1 MMVADRTNIH
11 QKNNTMIKALFFDI
25 DGTLVSFKTHKI
37 PLSTVDAL
45 TEAKAQGIKI
55 YISTGRPLPFINNL
69 GQIEHLIDGYIT
81 TTGALCIVGTE
92 RFNCHEIDKAS
103 VKKILE
109 SANAWNKS
117 AVVVGAT
124 NIAIVNDSEEMSE
137 QFRKVLNLDFDFA
150 SLEVVEKEPILQ
162 VSPFFDEA
170 QEKEIMQE
178 LPDCVSSRW
187 HPAFTDITN
196 IEADKGKALI
206 TMAAHEGFKVEE
218 TMAFGDG
225 GNDIPIIRQ
234 AGIGVAMGNAQDD
247 VKAAADYV
255 TTRVDE
261 DGVRNALDALLKNR
275 RKKTKNL

>member
-1 MMVADRTNIH
+1 
-11 QKNNTMIKALFFDI
+11 MIKALFFDI

-37 PLSTVDAL
+37 PQSAVDAL
-45 TEAKAQGIKI
+45 TEVKAQGIKI

-92 RFNCHEIDKAS
+92 RFNCHEMDKAS

-124 NIAIVNDSEEMSE
+124 NIAIVNDSKEMSE
-137 QFRKVLNLDFDFA
+137 QFRKGLNLDFDFA

-206 TMAAHEGFKVEE
+206 AMAAHEGFKVEE
-218 TMAFGDG
+218 TVAFGDG

-234 AGIGVAMGNAQDD
+234 AGIGVAMGNAQDE

-255 TTRVDE
+255 TTSVDE
-261 DGVRNALDALLKNR
+261 NGVRNALDALLKNR

>member
-1 MMVADRTNIH
+1 MMVAGPRQYTP
-11 QKNNTMIKALFFDI
+11 KNNTMIKALFFDI

-37 PLSTVDAL
+37 PQSAVDAL
-45 TEAKAQGIKI
+45 NEAKAQGIKI

-81 TTGALCIVGTE
+81 TTGALCIVGKD

-124 NIAIVNDSEEMSE
+124 HIAIVNDSEEMSE
-137 QFRKVLNLDFDFA
+137 QFRKGLNLDFDFA
-150 SLEVVEKEPILQ
+150 PLEVVEKEPILQ

-170 QEKEIMQE
+170 EEKKVMKQ

-196 IEADKGKALI
+196 IKADKGKALLA
-206 TMAAHEGFKVEE
+206 MAAHEGFTVEE
-218 TMAFGDG
+218 TVAFGDG

-247 VKAAADYV
+247 VKAVADYV
-255 TTRVDE
+255 TTSVDE

-275 RKKTKNL
+275 RKKTKSL